1 MTEII
6 VKTQAELD
14 AALARDDIDDDTHKI
29 IIDSQAGVWITIDD
43 DHGQDVRAS
52 GSATVWASGSATVW
66 ASGSATVWASD
77 SATVEAL
84 DSATVEA
91 LGSATVRAL
100 DSATVRA
107 CGSATVRAWGSA
119 TVEASDSATVR
130 ALDSATVLACGSA
143 TVRACDSAT
152 VLACGSAT
160 VWACDS
166 ATVEA
171 SDSATVRACDSATVQ
186 ASGSATV
193 EAAPYVAVHLFSARA
208 TVTGGVVIDIASL
221 NQNDPRTWCEL
232 HGVTIDDDGNAHLY
246 KAVDDNLTAGHSWTP
261 TTYTLGSDPR
271 CNEWLDSNA
280 CGFGLHICPTAWQ
293 ARDHYS
299 DATRYL
305 EVTAPL
311 ASLRPIDATKCK
323 APTVHVLREV
333 DLNMRPV
340 KENADD

>member
-29 IIDSQAGVWITIDD
+29 IIDSPAGVWITLAADD
-43 DHGQDVRAS
+43 GATVEAWGSAAVRAGGWATVRAWGWATVEAWGSATVEAYGSATVEAYGSATVEAWGSATVRAWDLATVRAS
-52 GSATVWASGSATVW
+52 GSATV
-66 ASGSATVWASD
+66 
-77 SATVEAL
+77 
-84 DSATVEA
+84 
-91 LGSATVRAL
+91 R
-100 DSATVRA
+100 
-107 CGSATVRAWGSA
+107 
-119 TVEASDSATVR
+119 
-130 ALDSATVLACGSA
+130 
-143 TVRACDSAT
+143 
-152 VLACGSAT
+152 
-160 VWACDS
+160 
-166 ATVEA
+166 
-171 SDSATVRACDSATVQ
+171 

-193 EAAPYVAVHLFSARA
+193 EATPYVAVHLFSADA
-208 TVTGGVVIDIASL
+208 TVSGGVVIDIAAL
-221 NQNDPRTWCEL
+221 DQHDPRTWCDL

-261 TTYTLGSDPR
+261 TAYTLGSDPR
-271 CNEWLDSNA
+271 CNQWLANNS
-280 CGFGLHICPTAWQ
+280 CGFGLHICPTARQ

-340 KENADD
+340 EVLGA

>member
-14 AALARDDIDDDTHKI
+14 AALASDDVDNNTHKI
-29 IIDSQAGVWITIDD
+29 IIDSPAGVWITIGDD
-43 DHGQDVRAS
+43 QGQDVWAWGSATVRAS
-52 GSATVWASGSATVW
+52 GSATVRASGSATV
-66 ASGSATVWASD
+66 
-77 SATVEAL
+77 
-84 DSATVEA
+84 
-91 LGSATVRAL
+91 R
-100 DSATVRA
+100 
-107 CGSATVRAWGSA
+107 
-119 TVEASDSATVR
+119 
-130 ALDSATVLACGSA
+130 
-143 TVRACDSAT
+143 
-152 VLACGSAT
+152 
-160 VWACDS
+160 
-166 ATVEA
+166 
-171 SDSATVRACDSATVQ
+171 
-186 ASGSATV
+186 
-193 EAAPYVAVHLFSARA
+193 AAPYVAVHLFSARA
-208 TVTGGVVIDIASL
+208 AVTGGVVIDIASL

-232 HGVTIDDDGNAHLY
+232 HGVMVDDDGNAHLY

-261 TTYTLGSDPR
+261 TAYTLGSDPR
-271 CNEWLDSNA
+271 CNEWLANNC

-340 KENADD
+340 KEATALVAGRESDCPECTEEVLDA

>member
-14 AALARDDIDDDTHKI
+14 AALARDDISHDTHKI
-29 IIDSQAGVWITIDD
+29 IIDSPAGVWITIGD

-52 GSATVWASGSATVW
+52 GSATVEASGSATV
-66 ASGSATVWASD
+66 
-77 SATVEAL
+77 EAW
-84 DSATVEA
+84 
-91 LGSATVRAL
+91 

-107 CGSATVRAWGSA
+107 SDSATVRAWGSA
-119 TVEASDSATVR
+119 TVR
-130 ALDSATVLACGSA
+130 
-143 TVRACDSAT
+143 
-152 VLACGSAT
+152 
-160 VWACDS
+160 
-166 ATVEA
+166 
-171 SDSATVRACDSATVQ
+171 
-186 ASGSATV
+186 
-193 EAAPYVAVHLFSARA
+193 AAPYVAVHLFSARA
-208 TVTGGVVIDIASL
+208 TATGGIIIDIAAL
-221 NQNDPRTWCEL
+221 DQHDPRTWCEL

-261 TTYTLGSDPR
+261 TTYAIGGDPR
-271 CNEWLDSNA
+271 CNEWLANNC
-280 CGFGLHICPTAWQ
+280 CGFGLHVCPTAWQ

-333 DLNMRPV
+333 DLNMRPKV
-340 KENADD
+340 REAADD

>member
-14 AALARDDIDDDTHKI
+14 AAIARDDISRNTHKI
-29 IIDSQAGVWITIDD
+29 IIDSPAGIWITIGD
-43 DHGQDVRAS
+43 DHGQDVRAY
-52 GSATVWASGSATVW
+52 G
-66 ASGSATVWASD
+66 
-77 SATVEAL
+77 SATVEAW
-84 DSATVEA
+84 
-91 LGSATVRAL
+91 
-100 DSATVRA
+100 
-107 CGSATVRAWGSA
+107 GSATVRAWGSA
-119 TVEASDSATVR
+119 TVEAWGSATVE
-130 ALDSATVLACGSA
+130 ASGSA
-143 TVRACDSAT
+143 TVRAS
-152 VLACGSAT
+152 GSAT
-160 VWACDS
+160 VRAWGSATVEALGSATVEALGSATVRAYGSATVRASGS

-171 SDSATVRACDSATVQ
+171 SD
-186 ASGSATV
+186 SATV

-261 TTYTLGSDPR
+261 TTYAIGSDPR
-271 CNEWLDSNA
+271 CNEWLNSNS

-299 DATRYL
+299 EATRYL

-311 ASLRPIDATKCK
+311 DSIRPIDATKCK

-340 KENADD
+340 KEATALVAGRESELVDPA

>member
-14 AALARDDIDDDTHKI
+14 AALTRDDISNNTHKI
-29 IIDSQAGVWITIDD
+29 AIDSPAGVWITIGD
-43 DHGQDVRAS
+43 DHGQDVQAWDSATVRAYGSATVRASDSATVRAWDSATVEAWDSATVEAWDSATVEAWDSATVRAS
-52 GSATVWASGSATVW
+52 GSATVRAYGSATV
-66 ASGSATVWASD
+66 
-77 SATVEAL
+77 
-84 DSATVEA
+84 
-91 LGSATVRAL
+91 
-100 DSATVRA
+100 
-107 CGSATVRAWGSA
+107 C
-119 TVEASDSATVR
+119 
-130 ALDSATVLACGSA
+130 
-143 TVRACDSAT
+143 
-152 VLACGSAT
+152 
-160 VWACDS
+160 
-166 ATVEA
+166 
-171 SDSATVRACDSATVQ
+171 
-186 ASGSATV
+186 
-193 EAAPYVAVHLFSARA
+193 AAPYVAVHLLSARA

-221 NQNDPRTWCEL
+221 DQSNPRTWCEL

-261 TTYTLGSDPR
+261 TAYTLGSDPR
-271 CNEWLDSNA
+271 CNQWLANNS
-280 CGFGLHICPTAWQ
+280 CGFGLHICPTARQ

-340 KENADD
+340 RENADD

>member
-6 VKTQAELD
+6 AKTQAELD

-29 IIDSQAGVWITIDD
+29 IIDSPAGVWITIGD
-43 DHGQDVRAS
+43 DHGQDVQAW
-52 GSATVWASGSATVW
+52 GSATVQAWG
-66 ASGSATVWASD
+66 
-77 SATVEAL
+77 SATVEA
-84 DSATVEA
+84 S
-91 LGSATVRAL
+91 
-100 DSATVRA
+100 
-107 CGSATVRAWGSA
+107 GSATVRAWGSA
-119 TVEASDSATVR
+119 TVR
-130 ALDSATVLACGSA
+130 
-143 TVRACDSAT
+143 
-152 VLACGSAT
+152 
-160 VWACDS
+160 
-166 ATVEA
+166 
-171 SDSATVRACDSATVQ
+171 

-208 TVTGGVVIDIASL
+208 TVTGGVVIDIAAL
-221 NQNDPRTWCEL
+221 DQHDPRTWCEL
-232 HGVTIDDDGNAHLY
+232 QGVTIDDDGNAHLY

-261 TTYTLGSDPR
+261 TAYTLGSDPR
-271 CNEWLDSNA
+271 CNQWLANNC

-340 KENADD
+340 REAFDD